1 LGLIWA
7 LWHIPIYVFLIA
19 DPLRIAVQALSLAAL
34 RFQMAWLFSNT
45 GKIVF
50 VVIFYHTVYNV
61 IIVMLPSNSI
71 ITGLFFLITAII
83 VTFLWAPETMA
94 DFR

>member
-1 LGLIWA
+1 
-7 LWHIPIYVFLIA
+7 
-19 DPLRIAVQALSLAAL
+19 
-34 RFQMAWLFSNT
+34 MAWLFSNT

-61 IIVMLPSNSI
+61 IIVMLHSNSI